1 MTACS
6 VCKASPATP
15 CTGCHSANYCGKE
28 CQKKDWKLH
37 KTQCK
42 AFKVVYA
49 AEEHGRSIVAAR
61 DVKAGEVL
69 IKATP
74 LAVGPRMHNPTPSP
88 LPCLGC
94 YKVTRQLLKCN
105 QCQLPV
111 CSQRCSES
119 KNHSVECRM
128 VAEARA
134 AGHEF
139 SIGVPAVTPL
149 RLIALKTT
157 RPKDFETALSM
168 EANLEV
174 LRERPLWSHLQ
185 KHVAE
190 PIMAM
195 QMEGVLREE
204 VEHLM
209 GALLTN
215 AFEVMVQDSLLFGLF
230 FEPAL
235 MNHHCVGNTRLMLDG
250 QHTMTVLASLPV
262 KKNAQVKFNYGR
274 ALDPTLTRQTMLLEN
289 KFFSCR
295 CDRCLDP
302 TELASHTS
310 SLRCVPP
317 CDGTVLPKDSVIE
330 SSWGCTKCGLEREAS
345 EVGELL
351 AGIAVDM
358 ERLDRNNLK
367 AVRQVV
373 NKYSDKLHKN
383 NGVMVELKQIVVS
396 GLGRLPGFEMQD
408 LTESDHKE
416 KIIFCDEVLTV
427 LNRVEPGLTLGRGL
441 MLFEMHSSL
450 VMVANMEFE
459 RRQNS
464 GQLLSRLLEA
474 DKILREAAG
483 ILQLE
488 AAGSPYG
495 HLAATVQHNIAALSQ
510 YIESVKNM

>member
-1 MTACS
+1 
-6 VCKASPATP
+6 
-15 CTGCHSANYCGKE
+15 
-28 CQKKDWKLH
+28 
-37 KTQCK
+37 
-42 AFKVVYA
+42 
-49 AEEHGRSIVAAR
+49 
-61 DVKAGEVL
+61 
-69 IKATP
+69 
-74 LAVGPRMHNPTPSP
+74 
-88 LPCLGC
+88 
-94 YKVTRQLLKCN
+94 
-105 QCQLPV
+105 
-111 CSQRCSES
+111 
-119 KNHSVECRM
+119 M

-134 AGHEF
+134 AGNEF

-149 RLIALKTT
+149 RLIALKTS

-174 LRERPLWSHLQ
+174 LRERPLWAHLQ
-185 KHVAE
+185 KHVAD

-215 AFEVMVQDSLLFGLF
+215 AFEVMVQDSLLFGLY

-274 ALDPTLTRQTMLLEN
+274 ALDPTLTRQSMLLEN

-302 TELASHTS
+302 SELGSHTS
-310 SLRCVPP
+310 SLRCAPP
-317 CDGTVLPKDSVIE
+317 CDGAVMPKDPVTES
-330 SSWGCTKCGLEREAS
+330 SSWGCSKCGLEREAS
-345 EVGELL
+345 EVSELL
-351 AGIAVDM
+351 AGITVDM

-450 VMVANMEFE
+450 VMVSRPLKLRHTMIVVMNLMKCQVANMEFE

-474 DKILREAAG
+474 DKILR
-483 ILQLE
+483 
-488 AAGSPYG
+488 
-495 HLAATVQHNIAALSQ
+495 
-510 YIESVKNM
+510 

>member
-1 MTACS
+1 
-6 VCKASPATP
+6 
-15 CTGCHSANYCGKE
+15 
-28 CQKKDWKLH
+28 
-37 KTQCK
+37 
-42 AFKVVYA
+42 
-49 AEEHGRSIVAAR
+49 
-61 DVKAGEVL
+61 
-69 IKATP
+69 
-74 LAVGPRMHNPTPSP
+74 
-88 LPCLGC
+88 
-94 YKVTRQLLKCN
+94 
-105 QCQLPV
+105 
-111 CSQRCSES
+111 
-119 KNHSVECRM
+119 M

-134 AGHEF
+134 AGNEF

-149 RLIALKTT
+149 RLIALKTS

-174 LRERPLWSHLQ
+174 LRERPLWAHLQ
-185 KHVAE
+185 KHVAD

-215 AFEVMVQDSLLFGLF
+215 AFEVMVQDSLLFGLY

-274 ALDPTLTRQTMLLEN
+274 ALDPTLTRQSMLLEN

-302 TELASHTS
+302 SELGSHTS
-310 SLRCVPP
+310 SLRCAPP
-317 CDGTVLPKDSVIE
+317 CDGAVMPKDSVTE
-330 SSWGCTKCGLEREAS
+330 SSSWGCSKCGLEREAS
-345 EVGELL
+345 EVSELL
-351 AGIAVDM
+351 AGITVDM

-450 VMVANMEFE
+450 VMVSRPLKLRHTMIVVMNLMKCQVANMEFE

-474 DKILREAAG
+474 DKILR
-483 ILQLE
+483 
-488 AAGSPYG
+488 
-495 HLAATVQHNIAALSQ
+495 
-510 YIESVKNM
+510 